1 MKRREFLL
9 GAGAAAWAAQG
20 GRSQP
25 QAQPDGAKMARI
37 GVSSWSFHTLF
48 EAPRSQGGKRMD
60 ALDFPEMIADRYHVH
75 NLEIV
80 LPHFASSEP
89 SYVKEFKDRLRK
101 THSRLLNVPLDY
113 DELWEKPALSATDA
127 KEREHAIS
135 LYMKGIDVAQALGSP
150 IARCDPG
157 LINVEDPSLTIDSYK
172 KLVAY
177 GKPRGVG
184 IVVENHGSSSA
195 HPEVMVKILKASGA
209 GALPDIGNFPNEE
222 TRQSGLRLMFP
233 LARGLAHAKMGPRFD
248 MAKCIQ
254 IGTAAGFKGVFSIE
268 AGGRGDPYQAVQQI
282 LDALIKAI

>member
-1 MKRREFLL
+1 MKRREFLF
-9 GAGAAAWAAQG
+9 GAGAAALAVQG
-20 GRSQP
+20 GRSQTP
-25 QAQPDGAKMARI
+25 AQPDATKMARI

-48 EAPRSQGGKRMD
+48 EARKMD
-60 ALDFPEMIADRYHVH
+60 ALDFPAMIADRYHVH

-89 SYVKEFKDRLRK
+89 SYIKEFKQRLQKAR
-101 THSRLLNVPLDY
+101 SRLLNVPLDY
-113 DELWEKPALSATDA
+113 DELWEKPALSATDP

-150 IARCDPG
+150 TARCDPG
-157 LINVEDPSLTIDSYK
+157 LINIEDPSLTIDSYR

-177 GKPRGVG
+177 GKTKGVG

-195 HPEVMVKILKASGA
+195 HPEVMVKILKASAA

-222 TRQSGLRLMFP
+222 TRQRGLRLMFP

-248 MAKCIQ
+248 MAQCIQ
-254 IGTAAGFKGVFSIE
+254 IAAAAGFKGVFSIE
-268 AGGRGDPYQAVQQI
+268 SGGRGDLYQAVQQI
-282 LDALIKAI
+282 LDALLKAVV